1 MGRHP
6 SSMSQNNFRL
16 PTGSY
21 VNRHLALVMG
31 MILSTFA
38 FFYLIPSY
46 TPTLSVNAQDEV
58 FLSNTT
64 LTDNQTTDTS
74 EDSQDPPL
82 GSDFV
87 WKGIISSDASILPG
101 REDTQSAV
109 ILPPREDGAMYA
121 GILTFQASRPVDVVS
136 WNILDPTNITMSEDI
151 GDRDDVIPVPGL
163 DVEIALN
170 ELDTSSESGSV
181 MFTGN
186 VLELAGE
193 EDDPFVVTYNVK
205 ARADDASQIN
215 DVRSLVESADSEEEE
230 ED

>member
-1 MGRHP
+1 MGHP

-21 VNRHLALVMG
+21 VNGHLTLVMG
-31 MILSTFA
+31 IIISTFA
-38 FFYLIPSY
+38 FLYLIPSY

-58 FLSNTT
+58 FLSNIT
-64 LTDNQTTDTS
+64 LTNNQTTDTS
-74 EDSQDPPL
+74 GDNQDPPL
-82 GSDFV
+82 ESDFV

-109 ILPPREDGAMYA
+109 ILPPREEGAMYA

-136 WNILDPTNITMSEDI
+136 WNILDPINVTLSEDI
-151 GDRDDVIPVPGL
+151 GDRDDVIPVQGL
-163 DVEIALN
+163 DIALN

-186 VLELAGE
+186 VLELAGD
-193 EDDPFVVTYNVK
+193 DDPFVVSYNVK
-205 ARADDASQIN
+205 ARADNASQLN
-215 DVRSLVESADSEEEE
+215 DVRSLSELAGSQQEQEN
-230 ED
+230 

>member
-1 MGRHP
+1 
-6 SSMSQNNFRL
+6 L
-16 PTGSY
+16 
-21 VNRHLALVMG
+21 
-31 MILSTFA
+31 
-38 FFYLIPSY
+38 
-46 TPTLSVNAQDEV
+46 E
-58 FLSNTT
+58 
-64 LTDNQTTDTS
+64 
-74 EDSQDPPL
+74 
-82 GSDFV
+82 SDFV

>member
-1 MGRHP
+1 
-6 SSMSQNNFRL
+6 MSQNNFHL

-31 MILSTFA
+31 IIISTFA
-38 FFYLIPSY
+38 FLYLIPSY

-64 LTDNQTTDTS
+64 DNQTTDTS
-74 EDSQDPPL
+74 GDNEDPSL

-87 WKGIISSDASILPG
+87 WKGIISSDTSILPG
-101 REDTQSAV
+101 RESTQSAV

-121 GILTFQASRPVDVVS
+121 GILTFQASRPVGVVS

-163 DVEIALN
+163 EIALN

-186 VLELAGE
+186 VLEVTGE
-193 EDDPFVVTYNVK
+193 DDDPFVVTYNVK
-205 ARADDASQIN
+205 ARADNASQIN
-215 DVRSLVESADSEEEE
+215 DVRSLVESADSEEEQ

>member
-1 MGRHP
+1 MSRWGHP
-6 SSMSQNNFRL
+6 SSMSQNNIRL

-21 VNRHLALVMG
+21 VNSHLALVMG
-31 MILSTFA
+31 IIISTFA
-38 FFYLIPSY
+38 FLYLNPSY

-58 FLSNTT
+58 FVSNTNIT
-64 LTDNQTTDTS
+64 NNQTTDPS
-74 EDSQDPPL
+74 GDNQDPPL
-82 GSDFV
+82 ESEFV
-87 WKGIISSDASILPG
+87 WKGIISSDASILSG

-136 WNILDPTNITMSEDI
+136 WNILDPTNITMSEDF
-151 GDRDDVIPVPGL
+151 GDRDDVIPVEGL
-163 DVEIALN
+163 DIALN

-193 EDDPFVVTYNVK
+193 DDDPFVVTYNVK
-205 ARADDASQIN
+205 ARADNASQTN
-215 DVRSLVESADSEEEE
+215 DVRSLVESTGSEEEQ

>member
-1 MGRHP
+1 
-6 SSMSQNNFRL
+6 MSQNNFHL

-31 MILSTFA
+31 IIISTFA
-38 FFYLIPSY
+38 FLYLIPSY

-58 FLSNTT
+58 FVSNTNIT
-64 LTDNQTTDTS
+64 NNQTTDPS
-74 EDSQDPPL
+74 GDNQDPIL
-82 GSDFV
+82 ESDFV

-136 WNILDPTNITMSEDI
+136 WNILDPANITMSEDI
-151 GDRDDVIPVPGL
+151 GDRDDVIPVEGL
-163 DVEIALN
+163 DIALN
-170 ELDTSSESGSV
+170 ELDASSESGSV

-193 EDDPFVVTYNVK
+193 DDDPFVVTYNVK
-205 ARADDASQIN
+205 ARADNASQIN
-215 DVRSLVESADSEEEE
+215 DVRSLVESTGSEEEQ

>member
-1 MGRHP
+1 MGHP

-21 VNRHLALVMG
+21 VIRHLALVMG
-31 MILSTFA
+31 IIISTFA
-38 FFYLIPSY
+38 FHYLIPSY
-46 TPTLSVNAQDEV
+46 TPTLSVNAQDED

-64 LTDNQTTDTS
+64 LTNNQTIDTS
-74 EDSQDPPL
+74 GDSQDPPL
-82 GSDFV
+82 ETDFV
-87 WKGIISSDASILPG
+87 WQGIISSDTSILSG

-136 WNILDPTNITMSEDI
+136 WNILNPTNITMSEDI

-163 DVEIALN
+163 EIALN

-186 VLELAGE
+186 ALELAGE

-205 ARADDASQIN
+205 ARADNASQIN
-215 DVRSLVESADSEEEE
+215 DVRSLVESADSEEEQ
-230 ED
+230 DD

>member
-1 MGRHP
+1 VKRH
-6 SSMSQNNFRL
+6 M
-16 PTGSY
+16 
-21 VNRHLALVMG
+21 ALVMG
-31 MILSTFA
+31 IIISTFA
-38 FFYLIPSY
+38 FLYLIPSY
-46 TPTLSVNAQDEV
+46 TPTLSVNAQGEV

-64 LTDNQTTDTS
+64 LTNNQTTDTS
-74 EDSQDPPL
+74 GNNEDPPL
-82 GSDFV
+82 ESDFV

-109 ILPPREDGAMYA
+109 VLPPREDGAMYA

-136 WNILDPTNITMSEDI
+136 WNILDPINITMSEDF

-163 DVEIALN
+163 EIALN

-193 EDDPFVVTYNVK
+193 DDDPFVVTYNVK
-205 ARADDASQIN
+205 ARADNASQIN
-215 DVRSLVESADSEEEE
+215 DVRSLLESADSEEEQ

>member
-1 MGRHP
+1 
-6 SSMSQNNFRL
+6 MSQNNFRL

-21 VNRHLALVMG
+21 VNRRLPLVIG
-31 MILSTFA
+31 IIISTFA
-38 FFYLIPSY
+38 FLYLIPFY
-46 TPTLSVNAQDEV
+46 APTLSVNAQNEAFV
-58 FLSNTT
+58 PNSTLSN
-64 LTDNQTTDTS
+64 NQTTDTS
-74 EDSQDPPL
+74 GDSQDPPL

-87 WKGIISSDASILPG
+87 WKGIISSDTSILPG

-136 WNILDPTNITMSEDI
+136 WNVLDSTNITMSEDI

-163 DVEIALN
+163 EIALN
-170 ELDTSSESGSV
+170 EFDTSSESGSV

-186 VLELAGE
+186 ALELAGE
-193 EDDPFVVTYNVK
+193 GDDPFVVTYNVK
-205 ARADDASQIN
+205 ARADSASQIN
-215 DVRSLVESADSEEEE
+215 DLRSLVESADTEEEQ

>member
-1 MGRHP
+1 MGHP

-31 MILSTFA
+31 IIISTFA
-38 FFYLIPSY
+38 FLYLIPSY

-58 FLSNTT
+58 FISNTNIT
-64 LTDNQTTDTS
+64 NNQTTDPS
-74 EDSQDPPL
+74 GDNQDPPL
-82 GSDFV
+82 ESDFV

-136 WNILDPTNITMSEDI
+136 WNILDPVNITMSEDI
-151 GDRDDVIPVPGL
+151 GDRDDVIPVEGL
-163 DVEIALN
+163 DIALN
-170 ELDTSSESGSV
+170 ELDTSSESGSI

-193 EDDPFVVTYNVK
+193 DDDPFVVTYNVK
-205 ARADDASQIN
+205 ARADNASQIN
-215 DVRSLVESADSEEEE
+215 DVRSLVESADSEEEQ

>member
-1 MGRHP
+1 MGRP
-6 SSMSQNNFRL
+6 SSMSQNNFHL
-16 PTGSY
+16 PSGSY

-31 MILSTFA
+31 IIISTFA
-38 FFYLIPSY
+38 FLYLIPSY

-64 LTDNQTTDTS
+64 LTNNQTTDTS
-74 EDSQDPPL
+74 GDNEDPPL

-87 WKGIISSDASILPG
+87 WKGIISSDTSILPG
-101 REDTQSAV
+101 RESTRSAV

-163 DVEIALN
+163 EIALN

-186 VLELAGE
+186 VLEVTGE
-193 EDDPFVVTYNVK
+193 DDDPFVVTYNVK
-205 ARADDASQIN
+205 ARADNASQIN
-215 DVRSLVESADSEEEE
+215 DVHSLVESADSEEEE

>member
-1 MGRHP
+1 
-6 SSMSQNNFRL
+6 MSQNNFRL
-16 PTGSY
+16 PTASY
-21 VNRHLALVMG
+21 VNRHLGLVMG
-31 MILSTFA
+31 IIISTFA
-38 FFYLIPSY
+38 FLYLIPSY
-46 TPTLSVNAQDEV
+46 APTLSVNAQDEV
-58 FLSNTT
+58 FISNTNIT
-64 LTDNQTTDTS
+64 NNQTTDPS
-74 EDSQDPPL
+74 GDNQDPPL
-82 GSDFV
+82 ESDFV
-87 WKGIISSDASILPG
+87 WKGVISSDASLLPG

-163 DVEIALN
+163 EIALN

-193 EDDPFVVTYNVK
+193 EDDDPFVVTYNVK
-205 ARADDASQIN
+205 ARADNASQIN
-215 DVRSLVESADSEEEE
+215 DVRSLVESADSEEEQ